1 MEKEIARLEKEKEQ
15 CAKQAAGLEAR
26 LGNPGF
32 VNKAPENV
40 VAAERDR
47 LAKLKERLAKLEES
61 IAAMK

>member
-1 MEKEIARLEKEKEQ
+1 MELKGKKIAF
-15 CAKQAAGLEAR
+15 
-26 LGNPGF
+26 LGDSITQG
-32 VNKAPENV
+32 VGVADKENV